1 MPFIALLVA
10 LIIGWAPAVEAQDDL
25 AVLSGWRRY
34 SDVRNALYNSIA
46 AEAYS
51 FLDARDRRIEGLRTE
66 AQWRSYITDARAGLA
81 SAFGPLP
88 DKTPLNASVTGSF
101 VHDGIA
107 VENIR
112 FESRPGFHVTA
123 AMFRRADLAGQK
135 LPVVIY
141 VCGHTADGYRSEAYQ
156 QVMLNLAKKGIA
168 VLGVD
173 PVGQGERLQYVNP
186 ETGRSVI
193 GGPTSEHSYAGLQ
206 YLLVGRTLAMV
217 RLWDC
222 MRAVDYLI
230 SRPDIDAAKIG
241 VHGRSGGGTMSAY
254 LGAMDD
260 RITAA
265 APECYLTSF
274 RRLFQSIGPQ
284 DAEQN
289 LLAQIS
295 SGLDHGDFIL
305 ARAPKPTLLAATT
318 RDFFSIQGVR
328 ETSRSVKPAFEALGA
343 GDSFAHIEDDA
354 PHQST
359 KLNRERVY
367 AFFMKSF
374 AVTGSAA
381 DETVPFIDPSK
392 LQVTSTGQVTT
403 SGSKSIHDIIL
414 DDAGPVMKALSEKR
428 SRPVSERKR
437 ATTEA
442 ALKLS
447 GYHAADT
454 PSEAI
459 FTGRIRRDGYAV
471 EKYIINPDNSLPIP
485 ALLFVPDGGG
495 RHPAVLYCSSA
506 GKSADAGERGF
517 AEAMVRSGWM
527 VLTCDLPGYGEMTI
541 DTHNDDSVIRG
552 VSYNLVFGAQ
562 LIGHSIT
569 GIQAGCVSRA
579 AKFLAS
585 RDDARQGMIAVVSRG
600 TAGPAVM
607 HAAALDTA
615 IGAAAFIET
624 PVSWESVIRHRYY
637 DQSIG
642 STIVP
647 GALNHY
653 DLPDL
658 AGVIAPRKTI
668 VVDPLGGDAK
678 PLNASDTT
686 ALESLVRP
694 FHTSGEGFAIERTI
708 AGSNPETVI
717 VRWLGTLN

>member
-1 MPFIALLVA
+1 MPFIAVLAA
-10 LIIGWAPAVEAQDDL
+10 LIVGFAPAVKAQDDL
-25 AVLSGWRRY
+25 AVISSWRRY
-34 SDVRNALYNSIA
+34 TDAKNALYNSIA
-46 AEAYS
+46 SEAYS
-51 FLDARDRRIEGLRTE
+51 YLDARDRRIDGLRTE
-66 AQWRSYITDARAGLA
+66 AQWRSYINGVRESLA
-81 SAFGPLP
+81 TAFGPLP
-88 DKTPLNASVTGSF
+88 DTTPLNASVTGSF
-101 VHDGIA
+101 LHDGIS

-123 AMFRRADLAGQK
+123 VMLRRADLAGKK
-135 LPVVIY
+135 LPAVIY

-156 QVMLNLAKKGIA
+156 LVMLNLAKKGFA

-186 ETGRSVI
+186 ETGKSVI

-206 YLLVGRTLAMV
+206 YLLLGRTLAMV

-222 MRAVDYLI
+222 MRAVDYLV
-230 SRPDIDAAKIG
+230 SRPDIDAENIG

-328 ETSRSVKPAFEALGA
+328 ETSRSVKPAFQALGA
-343 GDSFAHIEDDA
+343 VDSFAHIEDDA

-367 AFFMKSF
+367 EFFMNSL
-374 AVTGSAA
+374 AVQGSSS
-381 DETVPFIDPSK
+381 DEAVPFIEPAK
-392 LQVTSTGQVTT
+392 LQVTATGQVTT

-414 DDAGPVMKALSEKR
+414 DDAGPVLSALSAKR

-437 ATTEA
+437 ATAEA

-447 GYHAADT
+447 GYKTADT

-471 EKYIINPDNSLPIP
+471 EKYIIDPDKPLPIP
-485 ALLFVPDGGG
+485 ALLFVPDGRGS
-495 RHPAVLYCSSA
+495 HPAVLYCSSA
-506 GKSADAGERGF
+506 GKSADAGEGGF

-527 VLTCDLPGYGEMTI
+527 VLSCDLPGYGEMTI

-562 LIGHSIT
+562 LIGRSIT
-569 GIQAGCVSRA
+569 GIQAGCVTRA
-579 AKFLAS
+579 ARFLAE
-585 RDDARQGMIAVVSRG
+585 REDVRRGKIAAVSRG

-607 HAAALDTA
+607 HAAAFDTA
-615 IGAAAFIET
+615 LEAAAFIGS

-637 DQSIG
+637 DQSVG

-653 DLPDL
+653 DLSDL

-678 PLNASDTT
+678 PLSANEA
-686 ALESLVRP
+686 AAFESLIEA
-694 FHTSGEGFAIERTI
+694 FHTDEGGFAVEWT
-708 AGSNPETVI
+708 ASGSNPETVI
-717 VRWLGTLN
+717 VRWLGTLK